1 MLIARA
7 RTLALKVPQVYYRF
21 MRNLIGCLFL
31 LTFGLVAQSNSED
44 EVDRAVVAKVT
55 ILLASH
61 RDATLLAVS
70 QRLADAIL
78 SAADRDH
85 RPTRAT
91 VLRFAEELTN
101 GLLSIQLP
109 AKIVSQMSTS
119 VVEVLGSAGVGTY
132 RFKESVDR
140 ARQALITLGV
150 ADSNS
155 STLDPVRDRRRVDET
170 VRVMRNAFLHD
181 HCD

>member
-1 MLIARA
+1 
-7 RTLALKVPQVYYRF
+7 

-44 EVDRAVVAKVT
+44 EVDRAVVARLNS
-55 ILLASH
+55 ILLTSH

-101 GLLSIQLP
+101 GLSSRELP
-109 AKIVSQMSTS
+109 VKIVSQMSTS

-132 RFKESVDR
+132 RFKESVGR

-150 ADSNS
+150 ADSTARNIAER
-155 STLDPVRDRRRVDET
+155 LRMIGKEVRGPEDAP
-170 VRVMRNAFLHD
+170 VMRF
-181 HCD
+181 